1 MYQVLARKYRP
12 RNFNELVGQNHVSR
26 ALSSALERGRL
37 HHAYLFTG
45 TRGVG
50 KTTIARILAKCLN
63 CETGVTSTPC
73 EVCPTCTAVNDGRF
87 IDLIEI
93 DAASR
98 TKVEDTRELL
108 DNVPY
113 APTQGRFKVY
123 LIDEVHM
130 LSTHSFNALLKTLE
144 EPPEHVKFLFAT
156 TDPQKLPI
164 TVISRCLQFTLRP
177 LQVDE
182 ITSHL
187 TDILAKEQIVAEQ
200 DAIWQIAESAQGSLR
215 DAMSLTDQAIAYGQ
229 GEIHHQD
236 VKDMLGLIDR
246 TIIYDL
252 ILAIHQNQQQR
263 VSQLLLQ
270 FRQQAL
276 DVSLVLDQL
285 ISTLHELAIMQYLPD
300 LNLKYSAE
308 INQKIQQLAGL
319 ISAQDLQLYYQ
330 IACKGRA
337 DLQIAVTQEQGFEM
351 CVLRLLAFRP
361 LQANEVLVAA
371 PQNTAPTATTQP
383 VAQMEQAQQA
393 EATPNT
399 MQTEQNVTALNAV
412 ATPDLQSEH
421 ADVPDFDG
429 FDYQDDAYSDHTTA
443 QTPIVES
450 SSDDFLDEDEPE
462 ALTHQGQHATQQPTN
477 PQALHST
484 ASVLSETVEP
494 AVSEETTMHVEPI
507 QSESIVF
514 DPNADAQLFGLDEDA
529 SSVSTTSDVQSHD
542 DFLLE
547 SFDAVAPLGDLAA
560 SAETSLVS
568 STLQSNNA
576 SPSITQNVSNAET
589 ALFDLAATE
598 VEPNVASAT
607 AQPQQTIASNADD
620 QLMPQDILRLQPQVL
635 EGEWTLDKW
644 EYWFRHSELSP
655 AVQELAQH
663 GVMTGQIN
671 AESVFHI
678 PEQYQQL
685 LTQLQHALE
694 SALKEQWS
702 KTLFKV
708 QYENVDETTPY
719 ILQQQRKQRAYQS
732 AENLLHQEPIV
743 KDILQNFDG
752 ELHNI
757 QLK

>member
-63 CETGVTSTPC
+63 CETGVTATPC
-73 EVCPTCTAVNDGRF
+73 EVCATCKAVNEGRF

-113 APTQGRFKVY
+113 APTQGRYKVY

-177 LQVDE
+177 LAVDE
-182 ITSHL
+182 ITEHL
-187 TDILAKEQIVAEQ
+187 TKILEKEQISAQQ

-215 DAMSLTDQAIAYGQ
+215 DALSLTDQAIAYGQ
-229 GEIHHQD
+229 GAIQHQD
-236 VKDMLGLIDR
+236 VKEMLGLIDR

-252 ILAIHQNQQQR
+252 LMAIHQNQKAR

-285 ISTLHELAIMQYLPD
+285 ISTLHELALLQYLPD
-300 LNLKYSAE
+300 LSLKYSAE
-308 INQKIQQLAGL
+308 INQKISQLSQL
-319 ISAQDLQLYYQ
+319 IADQDLQLYYQ

-337 DLQIAVTQEQGFEM
+337 DLQLAVTQEQGFEM

-361 LQANEVLVAA
+361 LQPNEVLVSTPVTQIQSASVLATEQAVTNINTVVAA
-371 PQNTAPTATTQP
+371 PQDQIQALAEDTPPVENFAVETNLQDESVLPEPPEQVEETANLTSHSDQIVFDPEREDVLFDLDEDTDTSY
-383 VAQMEQAQQA
+383 
-393 EATPNT
+393 EAP
-399 MQTEQNVTALNAV
+399 
-412 ATPDLQSEH
+412 SE
-421 ADVPDFDG
+421 A
-429 FDYQDDAYSDHTTA
+429 
-443 QTPIVES
+443 
-450 SSDDFLDEDEPE
+450 SSDDFLFEEIAPISVEEKVELQVEPSDENDSLSADLGFTDGDTAQDTLFNLGAEKVE
-462 ALTHQGQHATQQPTN
+462 TLSEIQSQQPE
-477 PQALHST
+477 
-484 ASVLSETVEP
+484 SEIKSQPTP
-494 AVSEETTMHVEPI
+494 T
-507 QSESIVF
+507 
-514 DPNADAQLFGLDEDA
+514 
-529 SSVSTTSDVQSHD
+529 
-542 DFLLE
+542 
-547 SFDAVAPLGDLAA
+547 
-560 SAETSLVS
+560 
-568 STLQSNNA
+568 
-576 SPSITQNVSNAET
+576 VSN
-589 ALFDLAATE
+589 TE
-598 VEPNVASAT
+598 ITN
-607 AQPQQTIASNADD
+607 
-620 QLMPQDILRLQPQVL
+620 LMPQDILRVQEQVL
-635 EGEWTLDKW
+635 EGEWTLGKW
-644 EYWFRHSELSP
+644 EFWFRHSELSP

-663 GVMTGQIN
+663 GVMTGKVD
-671 AESVFHI
+671 AESIFHI

-685 LTQLQHALE
+685 LGQSQHSLE
-694 SALKEQWS
+694 QALKKQWPN
-702 KTLFKV
+702 TLFKIEYGAV
-708 QYENVDETTPY
+708 TDTTPY
-719 ILQQQRKQRAYQS
+719 ILQHQRKEQAYQRAEELLQTEPVVRDLIQS
-732 AENLLHQEPIV
+732 
-743 KDILQNFDG
+743 FDA

>member
-26 ALSSALERGRL
+26 ALTSALERGRL

-63 CETGVTSTPC
+63 CETGITSTPC
-73 EVCPTCTAVNDGRF
+73 EVCPTCTAVNEGRF

-177 LQVDE
+177 LAVDE
-182 ITSHL
+182 ITEHL
-187 TDILAKEQIVAEQ
+187 GNILTKESIQADQ

-215 DAMSLTDQAIAYGQ
+215 DALSLTDQAIAYGQ
-229 GEIHHQD
+229 GAIQHQD

-252 ILAIHQNQQQR
+252 ILAIHQNQKAR
-263 VSQLLLQ
+263 VSELLLQ

-285 ISTLHELAIMQYLPD
+285 ISTLHELALLQYLPD
-300 LNLKYSAE
+300 LSLKYSAE
-308 INQKIQQLAGL
+308 INQKIMQLSAL

-337 DLQIAVTQEQGFEM
+337 DLQLAVTQEQGFEM
-351 CVLRLLAFRP
+351 TVLRLLAFHP
-361 LQANEVLVAA
+361 LQPNEI
-371 PQNTAPTATTQP
+371 PTNTAQIQQAVPAASASQQNQITQQESAP
-383 VAQMEQAQQA
+383 VAQAVEDFSLDDDYEDDQDDN
-393 EATPNT
+393 P
-399 MQTEQNVTALNAV
+399 VTA
-412 ATPDLQSEH
+412 QSEL
-421 ADVPDFDG
+421 
-429 FDYQDDAYSDHTTA
+429 
-443 QTPIVES
+443 
-450 SSDDFLDEDEPE
+450 SSDDFLDENEPE
-462 ALTHQGQHATQQPTN
+462 TNSEPQVIQAEPTR
-477 PQALHST
+477 
-484 ASVLSETVEP
+484 VE
-494 AVSEETTMHVEPI
+494 
-507 QSESIVF
+507 QSESEQIVF
-514 DPNADAQLFGLDEDA
+514 DPNLEDGLFGFDDVPAEPVPSSPEA
-529 SSVSTTSDVQSHD
+529 SSD

-547 SFDAVAPLGDLAA
+547 EFIPENDTAALVEQEPEFNLDASTPGSEQVIHKADESRPEISTQTEAA
-560 SAETSLVS
+560 STQIANTNI
-568 STLQSNNA
+568 STDRN
-576 SPSITQNVSNAET
+576 
-589 ALFDLAATE
+589 
-598 VEPNVASAT
+598 
-607 AQPQQTIASNADD
+607 
-620 QLMPQDILRLQPQVL
+620 LMPQDILQIPVQNMQ
-635 EGEWTLDKW
+635 GEWTVEKW
-644 EYWFRHSELSP
+644 EFWFRNSQLSP
-655 AVQELAQH
+655 AVQELAQY
-663 GVMTGQIN
+663 GIMTGQIN
-671 AESVFHI
+671 AASVFHI
-678 PEQYQQL
+678 PERYQPL
-685 LTQLQHALE
+685 LSQLQHHLE
-694 SALKEQWS
+694 ATLREQWPQTIFQV
-702 KTLFKV
+702 KFEDVEQL
-708 QYENVDETTPY
+708 TPY
-719 ILQQQRKQRAYQS
+719 TMQQERKVRAFKRAEELLQ
-732 AENLLHQEPIV
+732 AEPAVRDLLEQ
-743 KDILQNFDG
+743 FDG

>member
-26 ALSSALERGRL
+26 ALTSALERGRL

-73 EVCPTCTAVNDGRF
+73 EVCATCRAVNEGRF

-177 LQVDE
+177 LAVDE
-182 ITSHL
+182 ITTHL
-187 TDILAKEQIVAEQ
+187 TTILDKESINADR

-215 DAMSLTDQAIAYGQ
+215 DALSLTDQAIAYGQ
-229 GEIHHQD
+229 GAVHHQD
-236 VKDMLGLIDR
+236 VKEMLGLIDR

-252 ILAIHQNQQQR
+252 ILAIHQNQQAR

-285 ISTLHELAIMQYLPD
+285 VSTLHELALLQYLPD
-300 LNLKYSAE
+300 LALKYSEE
-308 INQKIQQLAGL
+308 INRKILQLSKL

-330 IACKGRA
+330 IACKGRS
-337 DLQIAVTQEQGFEM
+337 DIQLAVTQEQGFEM
-351 CVLRLLAFRP
+351 IVLRLLAFRP
-361 LQANEVLVAA
+361 MQLNEVTV
-371 PQNTAPTATTQP
+371 TTTS
-383 VAQMEQAQQA
+383 
-393 EATPNT
+393 ATPISINET
-399 MQTEQNVTALNAV
+399 QEFSENVKVESLLAV
-412 ATPDLQSEH
+412 QSEVVN
-421 ADVPDFDG
+421 A
-429 FDYQDDAYSDHTTA
+429 
-443 QTPIVES
+443 
-450 SSDDFLDEDEPE
+450 EPE
-462 ALTHQGQHATQQPTN
+462 PEPEPEPETVAKSGVMVFDAAEGQLIGLETTSPLEKPVSN
-477 PQALHST
+477 SG
-484 ASVLSETVEP
+484 LSEAENFLVFP
-494 AVSEETTMHVEPI
+494 VSPDE
-507 QSESIVF
+507 
-514 DPNADAQLFGLDEDA
+514 AAQD
-529 SSVSTTSDVQSHD
+529 SSVSDLDINTQITHDLELFENTPVVEDVEPYNTVVATTKQSHEN
-542 DFLLE
+542 E
-547 SFDAVAPLGDLAA
+547 SI
-560 SAETSLVS
+560 
-568 STLQSNNA
+568 SNL
-576 SPSITQNVSNAET
+576 S
-589 ALFDLAATE
+589 
-598 VEPNVASAT
+598 
-607 AQPQQTIASNADD
+607 
-620 QLMPQDILRLQPQVL
+620 PQDILKLKEQSL
-635 EGEWTLDKW
+635 EGEWNLEKW
-644 EYWFRHSELSP
+644 EYWFRNSELSP

-663 GVMTGQIN
+663 GLMTGEIN
-671 AESVFHI
+671 GKSVFHI
-678 PEQYQQL
+678 PQEYEGM

-694 SALKEQWS
+694 DALKSQWINTQFS
-702 KTLFKV
+702 V
-708 QYENVDETTPY
+708 QYRKMDSVTPFVM
-719 ILQQQRKQRAYQS
+719 QATRKQKAFDRAVELLNEEPTIKS
-732 AENLLHQEPIV
+732 LIDTFDAELANV
-743 KDILQNFDG
+743 
-752 ELHNI
+752 
-757 QLK
+757 QLKP

>member
-26 ALSSALERGRL
+26 ALTSALERGRL

-63 CETGVTSTPC
+63 CETGITSTPC
-73 EVCPTCTAVNDGRF
+73 EVCPTCTAVNEGRF

-177 LQVDE
+177 LAVDE
-182 ITSHL
+182 ITEHL
-187 TDILAKEQIVAEQ
+187 GNILTKESIQADQ

-215 DAMSLTDQAIAYGQ
+215 DALSLTDQAIAYGQ
-229 GEIHHQD
+229 GAIQHQD

-252 ILAIHQNQQQR
+252 ILAIHQNQKAR
-263 VSQLLLQ
+263 VSELLLQ
-270 FRQQAL
+270 FRRQAL

-285 ISTLHELAIMQYLPD
+285 ISTLHELALLQYLPD
-300 LNLKYSAE
+300 LSLKYSAE
-308 INQKIQQLAGL
+308 INQKIMQLSAL

-337 DLQIAVTQEQGFEM
+337 DLQLAVTQEQGFEM
-351 CVLRLLAFRP
+351 TVLRLLAFRP
-361 LQANEVLVAA
+361 LQPNEIPA
-371 PQNTAPTATTQP
+371 NTAQIQQAVP
-383 VAQMEQAQQA
+383 VASTPQQNQIMQQERAPVTQAVEDFSLDDDYEDDQD
-393 EATPNT
+393 ENP
-399 MQTEQNVTALNAV
+399 VTA
-412 ATPDLQSEH
+412 QSEL
-421 ADVPDFDG
+421 
-429 FDYQDDAYSDHTTA
+429 
-443 QTPIVES
+443 
-450 SSDDFLDEDEPE
+450 SSDDFLDENEPE
-462 ALTHQGQHATQQPTN
+462 TN
-477 PQALHST
+477 SEPQVIQAEST
-484 ASVLSETVEP
+484 RVE
-494 AVSEETTMHVEPI
+494 
-507 QSESIVF
+507 QSESEQIVF
-514 DPNADAQLFGLDEDA
+514 DPNLEDGLFGFDDVPAEPVPSSPEA
-529 SSVSTTSDVQSHD
+529 SSD

-547 SFDAVAPLGDLAA
+547 EFIPENDTAAPVEQEPEFNLDASTPGSEQVIHKADESQPEISTQTEAA
-560 SAETSLVS
+560 STQIANTNI
-568 STLQSNNA
+568 STDRN
-576 SPSITQNVSNAET
+576 
-589 ALFDLAATE
+589 
-598 VEPNVASAT
+598 
-607 AQPQQTIASNADD
+607 
-620 QLMPQDILRLQPQVL
+620 LMPQDILQIPVQNMQ
-635 EGEWTLDKW
+635 GEWTVEKW
-644 EYWFRHSELSP
+644 EFWFRNSQLSP
-655 AVQELAQH
+655 AVQELAQY
-663 GVMTGQIN
+663 GIMTGQIN
-671 AESVFHI
+671 AASVFHI
-678 PEQYQQL
+678 PERYQPL
-685 LTQLQHALE
+685 LSQLQHHLEAALR
-694 SALKEQWS
+694 EQWPQTIFQV
-702 KTLFKV
+702 KFEDVEQL
-708 QYENVDETTPY
+708 TPY
-719 ILQQQRKQRAYQS
+719 TMQQERKVRAFKRAEELLQ
-732 AENLLHQEPIV
+732 AEPAVRDLLEQ
-743 KDILQNFDG
+743 FDG

>member
-26 ALSSALERGRL
+26 ALTSALERGRL

-73 EVCPTCTAVNDGRF
+73 EVCPTCTAVNEGRF

-187 TDILAKEQIVAEQ
+187 KDILAKEQIVAEQ

-371 PQNTAPTATTQP
+371 PQNTAQTAASQP
-383 VAQMEQAQQA
+383 VAQMEQTPQAVATQNTAQA
-393 EATPNT
+393 E
-399 MQTEQNVTALNAV
+399 QHVTELDAV
-412 ATPDLQSEH
+412 ATPDL
-421 ADVPDFDG
+421 DG
-429 FDYQDDAYSDHTTA
+429 FDYEDDDYSEHTTT
-443 QTPIVES
+443 QTSVAEP

-462 ALTHQGQHATQQPTN
+462 ALTHQDQQSIQAQQPT

-484 ASVLSETVEP
+484 AAISPESMSEP
-494 AVSEETTMHVEPI
+494 AVNEETAIQAEDK

-708 QYENVDETTPY
+708 QYENVDDTTPY
-719 ILQQQRKQRAYQS
+719 ILQQQRKQRAYQR

>member
-26 ALSSALERGRL
+26 ALTSALERGRL

-63 CETGVTSTPC
+63 CETGITSTPC
-73 EVCPTCTAVNDGRF
+73 EVCPTCTAVNEGRF

-177 LQVDE
+177 LAVDE
-182 ITSHL
+182 ITEHL
-187 TDILAKEQIVAEQ
+187 GNILTKESIQADQ

-215 DAMSLTDQAIAYGQ
+215 DALSLTDQAIAYGQ
-229 GEIHHQD
+229 GAIQHQD

-252 ILAIHQNQQQR
+252 ILAIHQNQKAR
-263 VSQLLLQ
+263 VSELLLQ

-285 ISTLHELAIMQYLPD
+285 ISTLHELALLQYLPD
-300 LNLKYSAE
+300 LSLKYSAE
-308 INQKIQQLAGL
+308 INQKIMQLSAL

-337 DLQIAVTQEQGFEM
+337 DLQLAVTQEQGFEM
-351 CVLRLLAFRP
+351 TVLRLLAFRP
-361 LQANEVLVAA
+361 LQPNEIPANTAQIQQAVPAASA
-371 PQNTAPTATTQP
+371 PQQNQIMQQERAPVTQAVEDFSLDAGYEDDQDDNP
-383 VAQMEQAQQA
+383 
-393 EATPNT
+393 
-399 MQTEQNVTALNAV
+399 VTA
-412 ATPDLQSEH
+412 QSE
-421 ADVPDFDG
+421 P
-429 FDYQDDAYSDHTTA
+429 
-443 QTPIVES
+443 
-450 SSDDFLDEDEPE
+450 SSDDFLDENEPE
-462 ALTHQGQHATQQPTN
+462 TN
-477 PQALHST
+477 SEPQVIQAEST
-484 ASVLSETVEP
+484 RVE
-494 AVSEETTMHVEPI
+494 
-507 QSESIVF
+507 QSESEQIVF
-514 DPNADAQLFGLDEDA
+514 DPNLEDGLFGFDDVPAEPVPSSPEA
-529 SSVSTTSDVQSHD
+529 SSD

-547 SFDAVAPLGDLAA
+547 EFIPENDTAAPVEQEPEFNLDASTPGSEQVIHKAGESQPEISTQTEAA
-560 SAETSLVS
+560 STQIANTNI
-568 STLQSNNA
+568 STDRN
-576 SPSITQNVSNAET
+576 
-589 ALFDLAATE
+589 
-598 VEPNVASAT
+598 
-607 AQPQQTIASNADD
+607 
-620 QLMPQDILRLQPQVL
+620 LMPQDILQIPVQNMQ
-635 EGEWTLDKW
+635 GEWAVEKW
-644 EYWFRHSELSP
+644 EFWFRNSQLSP
-655 AVQELAQH
+655 AVQELAQY
-663 GVMTGQIN
+663 GIMTGQIN
-671 AESVFHI
+671 AASVFHI
-678 PEQYQQL
+678 PERYQPL
-685 LTQLQHALE
+685 LSQLQHHLEAALR
-694 SALKEQWS
+694 EQWPQTIFQV
-702 KTLFKV
+702 KFEDVEQL
-708 QYENVDETTPY
+708 TPY
-719 ILQQQRKQRAYQS
+719 TMQQERKVRAFKRAEELLQ
-732 AENLLHQEPIV
+732 AEPAVRDLLEQ
-743 KDILQNFDG
+743 FDG

>member
-63 CETGVTSTPC
+63 CETGVTATPC
-73 EVCPTCTAVNDGRF
+73 EVCATCKAVNEGRF

-113 APTQGRFKVY
+113 APTQGRYKVY

-177 LQVDE
+177 LAVDE
-182 ITSHL
+182 ITEHL
-187 TDILAKEQIVAEQ
+187 TKILEKEQIPSQQ

-215 DAMSLTDQAIAYGQ
+215 DALSLTDQAIAYGQ
-229 GEIHHQD
+229 GAIQHQD
-236 VKDMLGLIDR
+236 VKEMLGLIDR

-252 ILAIHQNQQQR
+252 LLAIHQNQKAR

-285 ISTLHELAIMQYLPD
+285 ISTLHELALLQYLPD
-300 LNLKYSAE
+300 LSLKYSAE
-308 INQKIQQLAGL
+308 INQKISQLSKL
-319 ISAQDLQLYYQ
+319 IADQDLQLYYQ

-337 DLQIAVTQEQGFEM
+337 DLQLAVTQEQGFEM

-361 LQANEVLVAA
+361 LQPNEVLVSTPATQIQSAPVLASEQAVSNINTVVAA
-371 PQNTAPTATTQP
+371 PQDQIQAIAEVTPLVENLAVETNLQDESALPEIPEQVEETANLTSHSDQIVFDPASEDVLFDLDEDTDTSY
-383 VAQMEQAQQA
+383 QA
-393 EATPNT
+393 P
-399 MQTEQNVTALNAV
+399 
-412 ATPDLQSEH
+412 SE
-421 ADVPDFDG
+421 V
-429 FDYQDDAYSDHTTA
+429 
-443 QTPIVES
+443 
-450 SSDDFLDEDEPE
+450 SSDDFLFEEIAPITVDEKVERQVEASVENESLSADSGFTSVDTEQDSLFSLAADEVETHSTVQPLIEQPEPE
-462 ALTHQGQHATQQPTN
+462 IESLLTP
-477 PQALHST
+477 T
-484 ASVLSETVEP
+484 ASNT
-494 AVSEETTMHVEPI
+494 
-507 QSESIVF
+507 
-514 DPNADAQLFGLDEDA
+514 
-529 SSVSTTSDVQSHD
+529 
-542 DFLLE
+542 
-547 SFDAVAPLGDLAA
+547 
-560 SAETSLVS
+560 
-568 STLQSNNA
+568 
-576 SPSITQNVSNAET
+576 ET
-589 ALFDLAATE
+589 AK
-598 VEPNVASAT
+598 
-607 AQPQQTIASNADD
+607 
-620 QLMPQDILRLQPQVL
+620 LMPQDILRVQEQIL
-635 EGEWTLDKW
+635 EGEWTLGKW
-644 EYWFRHSELSP
+644 EFWFRHSELSP

-663 GVMTGQIN
+663 GVMTGKID
-671 AESVFHI
+671 AESIFHI

-685 LTQLQHALE
+685 LGQSQHALE
-694 SALKEQWS
+694 QALKNQWP
-702 KTLFKV
+702 KTLFKIEYGAV
-708 QYENVDETTPY
+708 TDTTPY
-719 ILQQQRKQRAYQS
+719 LLQHQRKEQAYQRA
-732 AENLLHQEPIV
+732 EELLQTEPIV
-743 KDILQNFDG
+743 RDLIQSFDA

>member
-26 ALSSALERGRL
+26 ALTSALERGRL

-73 EVCPTCTAVNDGRF
+73 EVCPTCKAVNEGRF

-177 LQVDE
+177 LAVDE
-182 ITSHL
+182 ITVHL
-187 TDILAKEQIVAEQ
+187 TDILHKEQIQAEQ

-215 DAMSLTDQAIAYGQ
+215 DALSLTDQAIAYGQ
-229 GEIHHQD
+229 GAIQHQD

-252 ILAIHQNQQQR
+252 ILAIHQNQKQR
-263 VSQLLLQ
+263 VSELLMQ

-285 ISTLHELAIMQYLPD
+285 ISTLHELALLQYLPD
-300 LNLKYSAE
+300 LSLKYSAE
-308 INQKIQQLAGL
+308 INKKIMQLSQL

-330 IACKGRA
+330 VSCKGRA
-337 DLQIAVTQEQGFEM
+337 DLQLAVTQEQGFEM

-361 LQANEVLVAA
+361 LQPNEVLVSATSQVQQHV
-371 PQNTAPTATTQP
+371 PQVDVQAVIHNVQQHVVDEYPTEESVLETPAMVTQP
-383 VAQMEQAQQA
+383 NIE
-393 EATPNT
+393 P
-399 MQTEQNVTALNAV
+399 
-412 ATPDLQSEH
+412 
-421 ADVPDFDG
+421 
-429 FDYQDDAYSDHTTA
+429 
-443 QTPIVES
+443 
-450 SSDDFLDEDEPE
+450 SSDDFLDKPILDIVE
-462 ALTHQGQHATQQPTN
+462 TN
-477 PQALHST
+477 VTP
-484 ASVLSETVEP
+484 VMP
-494 AVSEETTMHVEPI
+494 AMNSDQMI
-507 QSESIVF
+507 F
-514 DPNADAQLFGLDEDA
+514 DPASED
-529 SSVSTTSDVQSHD
+529 
-542 DFLLE
+542 
-547 SFDAVAPLGDLAA
+547 
-560 SAETSLVS
+560 
-568 STLQSNNA
+568 
-576 SPSITQNVSNAET
+576 
-589 ALFDLAATE
+589 ALFDLDESNDDVNIVADD
-598 VEPNVASAT
+598 EPNSDDFLFDEIAPLNDVLEAETLKSQDDITVADQEADLFLSQEQMPIESVHAEVV
-607 AQPQQTIASNADD
+607 AAKVIDEPILELEQPSLEESRVAVETVSNQNAN
-620 QLMPQDILRLQPQVL
+620 LMPQDILRLTPQQL
-635 EGEWTLDKW
+635 EGEWTVEKW
-644 EYWFRHSELSP
+644 EYWFRNSTLTP
-655 AVQELAQH
+655 AVQELAQQ
-663 GVMTGQIN
+663 GVMTGQIDG
-671 AESVFHI
+671 ESLFQI
-678 PEQYQQL
+678 PPQYEQL
-685 LTQLQHALE
+685 LNQLQHALE
-694 SALKEQWS
+694 QALKNEWPNTHFQV
-702 KTLFKV
+702 KYAEV
-708 QYENVDETTPY
+708 EVTTPY
-719 ILQQQRKQRAYQS
+719 SLQNERKEKAYARAS
-732 AENLLHQEPIV
+732 ELLHAESAV
-743 KDILQNFDG
+743 KDILQNFEG
-752 ELHNI
+752 ELQNI

>member
-26 ALSSALERGRL
+26 ALTSALERGRL

-73 EVCPTCTAVNDGRF
+73 EVCPTCTAVNEGRF

-187 TDILAKEQIVAEQ
+187 KDILAKEQIVAEQ

-371 PQNTAPTATTQP
+371 PQNTAQTAASQP
-383 VAQMEQAQQA
+383 VAQMEQTPQAVATQNTAQA
-393 EATPNT
+393 E
-399 MQTEQNVTALNAV
+399 QHVTELDAV
-412 ATPDLQSEH
+412 ATPDL
-421 ADVPDFDG
+421 DG
-429 FDYQDDAYSDHTTA
+429 FDYEDDDYSDHTTT
-443 QTPIVES
+443 QTSVAEP

-462 ALTHQGQHATQQPTN
+462 ALTHQDQQSIQAQQST

-484 ASVLSETVEP
+484 AAISPESMSEP
-494 AVSEETTMHVEPI
+494 AVNEETAIQAEDK

-708 QYENVDETTPY
+708 QYENVDDTTPY
-719 ILQQQRKQRAYQS
+719 ILQQQRKQRAYQR

>member
-26 ALSSALERGRL
+26 ALTSALDRGRL

-63 CETGVTSTPC
+63 CETGITSTPC
-73 EVCPTCTAVNDGRF
+73 EVCATCKSVNEGRF

-177 LQVDE
+177 LAVDE
-182 ITSHL
+182 ITTHL
-187 TDILAKEQIVAEQ
+187 TDVLHKESIEAEQ

-229 GEIHHQD
+229 GAIHHQD

-252 ILAIHQNQQQR
+252 ILAIHQNQQAR
-263 VSQLLLQ
+263 ISQLLMQ

-276 DVSLVLDQL
+276 DVSMVLDQL
-285 ISTLHELAIMQYLPD
+285 ISTLHELALLQYLPD
-300 LNLKYSAE
+300 LALKYSAE
-308 INQKIQQLAGL
+308 INQKIMRLSAQVT
-319 ISAQDLQLYYQ
+319 AQDLQLYYQ

-337 DLQIAVTQEQGFEM
+337 DLQLAVTQEQGFEM
-351 CVLRLLAFRP
+351 TVLRLLAFRP
-361 LQANEVLVAA
+361 IQPNEISASA
-371 PQNTAPTATTQP
+371 PVQTAQP
-383 VAQMEQAQQA
+383 VAHVEPAPVS
-393 EATPNT
+393 EALTPHNSQVEVNASPLAT
-399 MQTEQNVTALNAV
+399 DAPLTQDEKNEALN
-412 ATPDLQSEH
+412 S
-421 ADVPDFDG
+421 DG
-429 FDYQDDAYSDHTTA
+429 FFSDEYDDEQGDFRSQATVNE
-443 QTPIVES
+443 P
-450 SSDDFLDEDEPE
+450 SSDDFLDEAEFELSPEPE
-462 ALTHQGQHATQQPTN
+462 GTKLQLESEVLVDVQISTEAHTQNADSSQID
-477 PQALHST
+477 Q
-484 ASVLSETVEP
+484 
-494 AVSEETTMHVEPI
+494 I
-507 QSESIVF
+507 QSPDQNQIIF
-514 DPNADAQLFGLDEDA
+514 DPSNGETLFGLDALAGADQVVDLTPDYAFESIAPLETVIKNSPVTEAQAEPDQDGA
-529 SSVSTTSDVQSHD
+529 EAGLFAQDMTVAAVVESFVQEEIVQQPQNSVTVSSASVSH
-542 DFLLE
+542 
-547 SFDAVAPLGDLAA
+547 
-560 SAETSLVS
+560 
-568 STLQSNNA
+568 
-576 SPSITQNVSNAET
+576 
-589 ALFDLAATE
+589 
-598 VEPNVASAT
+598 
-607 AQPQQTIASNADD
+607 
-620 QLMPQDILRLQPQVL
+620 LMPQDILKLPVQDLQ
-635 EGEWTLDKW
+635 GEWTVDKW
-644 EYWFRHSELSP
+644 EYWFRHSDLSP

-663 GVMTGQIN
+663 GVMIGTIDG
-671 AESVFHI
+671 ESNFHI
-678 PEQYQQL
+678 PKKYEQL
-685 LTQLQHALE
+685 LTQMQHLLEQALH
-694 SALKEQWS
+694 SAWPATRFNVVYGDVSERTPYVLLNARKEQAY
-702 KTLFKV
+702 V
-708 QYENVDETTPY
+708 
-719 ILQQQRKQRAYQS
+719 RAS
-732 AENLLHQEPIV
+732 ELLHSEPTV
-743 KDILQNFDG
+743 KSLIQAFNG

>member
-26 ALSSALERGRL
+26 ALTSALERGRL

-73 EVCPTCTAVNDGRF
+73 EVCPTCKAVNEGRF

-177 LQVDE
+177 LAVDE
-182 ITSHL
+182 ITVHL
-187 TDILAKEQIVAEQ
+187 TDILQKEQIQAEQ

-215 DAMSLTDQAIAYGQ
+215 DALSLTDQAIAYGQ
-229 GEIHHQD
+229 GAIQHQD

-252 ILAIHQNQQQR
+252 ILAIHQNQKQR
-263 VSQLLLQ
+263 VSELLMQ

-285 ISTLHELAIMQYLPD
+285 ISTLHELALLQYLPD
-300 LNLKYSAE
+300 LSLKYSAE
-308 INQKIQQLAGL
+308 INKKIMQLSQL

-330 IACKGRA
+330 VSCKGRA
-337 DLQIAVTQEQGFEM
+337 DLQLAVTQEQGFEM

-361 LQANEVLVAA
+361 LQPNEVLVSAT
-371 PQNTAPTATTQP
+371 PQVQQQGPQVDVQAVVHNEQHVVDEYPAQESVVETPAMVTQP
-383 VAQMEQAQQA
+383 NIE
-393 EATPNT
+393 P
-399 MQTEQNVTALNAV
+399 
-412 ATPDLQSEH
+412 
-421 ADVPDFDG
+421 
-429 FDYQDDAYSDHTTA
+429 
-443 QTPIVES
+443 
-450 SSDDFLDEDEPE
+450 SSDDFLDEPILDVVETNVTPVMP
-462 ALTHQGQHATQQPTN
+462 ATNSDQ
-477 PQALHST
+477 
-484 ASVLSETVEP
+484 
-494 AVSEETTMHVEPI
+494 MI
-507 QSESIVF
+507 F
-514 DPNADAQLFGLDEDA
+514 DPASED
-529 SSVSTTSDVQSHD
+529 
-542 DFLLE
+542 
-547 SFDAVAPLGDLAA
+547 
-560 SAETSLVS
+560 
-568 STLQSNNA
+568 
-576 SPSITQNVSNAET
+576 
-589 ALFDLAATE
+589 ALFDLDESNDDVKVVADN
-598 VEPNVASAT
+598 EPNSDDFLFDEIAPLNDVLEAETLKSLDDTAVADQEADLFLSQEQMPIESVHAEVAAAKVIDEPILELEQPSLEENQVAVETVSA
-607 AQPQQTIASNADD
+607 QDSN
-620 QLMPQDILRLQPQVL
+620 LMPQDILRLAPQQL
-635 EGEWTLDKW
+635 DGEWTVEKW
-644 EYWFRHSELSP
+644 EYWFRNSTLTP
-655 AVQELAQH
+655 AVQELAQQ
-663 GVMTGQIN
+663 GVMTGQIDG
-671 AESVFHI
+671 ESLFQI
-678 PEQYQQL
+678 PPKYEQL
-685 LTQLQHALE
+685 LNQLQHALE
-694 SALKEQWS
+694 QALKNEWPNTHFQV
-702 KTLFKV
+702 KYAEIEATI
-708 QYENVDETTPY
+708 PY
-719 ILQQQRKQRAYQS
+719 SLQNERKEKAYARAS
-732 AENLLHQEPIV
+732 ELLHAESAV
-743 KDILQNFDG
+743 KEILQNFEG
-752 ELHNI
+752 ELQNI

>member
-26 ALSSALERGRL
+26 ALTSALERGRL

-63 CETGVTSTPC
+63 CETGITSTPC
-73 EVCPTCTAVNDGRF
+73 EVCPTCTAVNEGRF

-177 LQVDE
+177 LAVDE
-182 ITSHL
+182 ITEHL
-187 TDILAKEQIVAEQ
+187 GNILTKESIQADQ

-215 DAMSLTDQAIAYGQ
+215 DALSLTDQAIAYGQ
-229 GEIHHQD
+229 GAIQHQD

-252 ILAIHQNQQQR
+252 ILAIHQNQKAR
-263 VSQLLLQ
+263 VSELLLQ

-285 ISTLHELAIMQYLPD
+285 ISTLHELALLQYLPD
-300 LNLKYSAE
+300 LSLKYSAE
-308 INQKIQQLAGL
+308 INQKIMQLSAL
-319 ISAQDLQLYYQ
+319 ISAQALQLYYQ

-337 DLQIAVTQEQGFEM
+337 DLQLAVTQEQGFEM
-351 CVLRLLAFRP
+351 TVLRLLALRP
-361 LQANEVLVAA
+361 LQPNEIPTNTAQIQQAVPAASA
-371 PQNTAPTATTQP
+371 PQQNQITQQESAP
-383 VAQMEQAQQA
+383 VAQAAVEDFSLDDDYEDDQDDN
-393 EATPNT
+393 P
-399 MQTEQNVTALNAV
+399 VTA
-412 ATPDLQSEH
+412 QSEL
-421 ADVPDFDG
+421 
-429 FDYQDDAYSDHTTA
+429 
-443 QTPIVES
+443 

-462 ALTHQGQHATQQPTN
+462 TN
-477 PQALHST
+477 SEPQVIQAEST
-484 ASVLSETVEP
+484 RVE
-494 AVSEETTMHVEPI
+494 
-507 QSESIVF
+507 QSESEQIVF
-514 DPNADAQLFGLDEDA
+514 DPNLEDGLFGFDDVPAEPVPSSPEA
-529 SSVSTTSDVQSHD
+529 SSD

-547 SFDAVAPLGDLAA
+547 EFIPENDTAAPVEQEPEFNLDASTPGSERVIRKADESQPEISTQTEAA
-560 SAETSLVS
+560 STQIANTNI
-568 STLQSNNA
+568 STDRN
-576 SPSITQNVSNAET
+576 
-589 ALFDLAATE
+589 
-598 VEPNVASAT
+598 
-607 AQPQQTIASNADD
+607 
-620 QLMPQDILRLQPQVL
+620 LMPQDILQIPVQNMQ
-635 EGEWTLDKW
+635 GEWTVEKW
-644 EYWFRHSELSP
+644 EFWFRNSQLSP
-655 AVQELAQH
+655 AVQELAQY
-663 GVMTGQIN
+663 GIMTGQIN
-671 AESVFHI
+671 AASVFHI
-678 PEQYQQL
+678 PERYQPL
-685 LTQLQHALE
+685 LSQLQHHLEAALR
-694 SALKEQWS
+694 EQWPQTIFQV
-702 KTLFKV
+702 KFEDVEQL
-708 QYENVDETTPY
+708 TPY
-719 ILQQQRKQRAYQS
+719 TMQQERKVRAFKRAEELLQ
-732 AENLLHQEPIV
+732 AEPAIRDLLEQ
-743 KDILQNFDG
+743 FDG